1 MRKTVLAAFIAGL
14 MAAPAA
20 FALSPPLPETQT
32 ADPVSAEVAAAIADP
47 SRPAD
52 DVARDAVRHPAELLA
67 FTGVKPGDVVVD
79 WVPGGGYFTR
89 LFSSVA
95 GEGGKV
101 YTWAQSEF
109 AEAHDIG
116 KYAKDLATERKNVEA
131 VIDSFKAY
139 GPIANADIVWTA
151 QNYHD
156 LYADFMGHPDVAAFN
171 KQVFA
176 MLKPGGV
183 YVIVDHVAAA
193 GAPPET
199 GNTLHRID
207 PALVKKEV
215 EAAGFVFEGESKVLA
230 NPGDAHDLMVFDE
243 KIRGKTDQFVYK
255 FRKPTA

>member
-1 MRKTVLAAFIAGL
+1 MRSTIFAAFLAGL
-14 MAAPAA
+14 LAAPAA
-20 FALSPPLPETQT
+20 TALSVPTPISL
-32 ADPVSAEVAAAIADP
+32 AIADP
-47 SRPAD
+47 SRPPE
-52 DVARDAVRHPAELLA
+52 DVERDAARHPAEILA
-67 FTGVKPGDVVVD
+67 FAGVQDGYVVVD

-89 LFSSVA
+89 LFSTAVGDS
-95 GEGGKV
+95 GKV
-101 YTWAQSEF
+101 YTWVQAEF

-116 KYAKDLATERKNVEA
+116 KIAKELATERKNVEA

-176 MLKPGGV
+176 MLKPGGA
-183 YVIVDHVAAA
+183 YVIVDHVAAP
-193 GAPPET
+193 GSPPET

-207 PALVKKEV
+207 PALVRREV

-230 NPGDAHDLMVFDE
+230 NPEDTHELMVFDE

-255 FRKPTA
+255 FRKPAA

>member
-1 MRKTVLAAFIAGL
+1 MRSTILAALLAGL
-14 MAAPAA
+14 LAAPVAL
-20 FALSPPLPETQT
+20 ALSPPQPT
-32 ADPVSAEVAAAIADP
+32 AAAVSAAIADP
-47 SRPAD
+47 SRPAE
-52 DVARDAVRHPAELLA
+52 DVERDATRHPFELLA
-67 FTGVKPGDVVVD
+67 FTDVEPGDVVVD

-89 LFSSVA
+89 LFSGAV

-116 KYAKDLATERKNVEA
+116 KTAQALATERKNVEA

-139 GPIANADIVWTA
+139 GAIANADIVWTA

-230 NPGDAHDLMVFDE
+230 NPEDAHDLMVFDE

-255 FRKPTA
+255 FRKPAA